1 MKFRFFASQTQE
13 PSSSGYQYDP
23 VTIYDG
29 SNDEST
35 QIAELGGNMGS
46 FGISSTGNSLYVKFE
61 TNYNNNYNGFHATI
75 HYGNPYLY
83 FK

>member
-13 PSSSGYQYDP
+13 PSSFYQFDP

-29 SNDEST
+29 SNDEAT

-46 FGISSTGNSLYVKFE
+46 FVISSTGNSLYVKFE
-61 TNYNNNYNGFHATI
+61 TNSYTEYNGFHATI
-75 HYGNPYLY
+75 HHGNPYMY